1 MYVEDEPELF
11 GECFGEGWEVGSQF
25 ILASIFF
32 FLLLRGE
39 GEDLLGTRPYFSLFC
54 DGEDNECR
62 VERLP
67 SPDVS
72 DSLSFF
78 ASSPLVAVLRV
89 ATFHLRP

>member
-11 GECFGEGWEVGSQF
+11 GECFGEF
-25 ILASIFF
+25 SIHFSFDF
-32 FLLLRGE
+32 FLSSAARRGE
-39 GEDLLGTRPYFSLFC
+39 YLVGTRTYFSMFC
-54 DGEDNECR
+54 DGEDNECHA
-62 VERLP
+62 ERLP

-72 DSLSFF
+72 HSLSFL